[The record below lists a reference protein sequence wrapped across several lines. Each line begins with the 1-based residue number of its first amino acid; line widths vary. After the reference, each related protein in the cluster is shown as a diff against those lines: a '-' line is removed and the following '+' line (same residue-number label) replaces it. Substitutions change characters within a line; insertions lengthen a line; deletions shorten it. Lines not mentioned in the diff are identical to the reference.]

1 MLAIPIADRGT
12 KVEDMRL
19 EIERWGSEGGRI
31 LPWESEGGR
40 ILPAEGRSKVVMGD
54 GRGPYTAAAR
64 VDHAAHRPT
73 PSEPHSD

>member
-1 MLAIPIADRGT
+1 MLAIPIADRGA

-19 EIERWGSEGGRI
+19 EIER
-31 LPWESEGGR
+31 WESEGGR